1 MGILYIKVPM
11 KYFLILLLILLTTA
25 CTAPTLSQKLHNGS
39 VKALNNSLDN
49 NTYNKKISILQIDE
63 LYFPES
69 DIYTHLF
76 SDKDIKLNYDYE
88 PKNDIYEIKPVIN
101 STVRYYID
109 QYSKRYPGY
118 FQQYIERSNKYIY
131 LIKDALRREGLP
143 LQLAVLPFA
152 ESGFR
157 TDAYSHMGAG
167 GMWQFMPETGKIYDL
182 KINYWVDERRDFE
195 KATKAAVKHLKY
207 LYENLGDWYLAIAAY
222 NAGFY
227 RVYYGIKK
235 YNTNDF
241 FELAKTGYL
250 KKETIHYVPKFIAFS
265 ILYYNYLEYG
275 FEPPSTPP
283 LFYEKINLNQPVN
296 LYVIADLLN
305 IDIDTLK
312 ELNPDLKKP
321 ITPPDDS
328 YSLKVPYGMKDILK
342 DKIAKIP
349 HQDLLK
355 VKIYKARN
363 GEYVENIAKKF
374 NISKENIME
383 VNGLKYS
390 RILYDTYIFI
400 PDSNFMQMEYAKAFI
415 NEIKIDAPKV
425 HIVKSGENLYDIAHK
440 YGLSL
445 YDVISYNKGINPRLI
460 RPGQAI
466 IITPPD
472 DTNKVALKKSVQKKK
487 TNSGKYIVQK
497 GDTLWKIAS
506 EFNISVEKLMK
517 KNNLKTATLM
527 PGDRLIIAD

>member
-1 MGILYIKVPM
+1 MGILYIKTVM
-11 KYFLILLLILLTTA
+11 RYILISLLILLTA
-25 CTAPTLSQKLHNGS
+25 CASPTISQKLHKGRDI
-39 VKALNNSLDN
+39 ALNNSVDN
-49 NTYNKKISILQIDE
+49 NTYNKKIPPLQIDE
-63 LYFPES
+63 LTFSEI
-69 DIYTHLF
+69 DINSYLF
-76 SDKDIKLNYDYE
+76 SDKQIRLNYDYVS
-88 PKNDIYEIKPVIN
+88 NDELYDIAPVI
-101 STVRYYID
+101 TPRVRYYID
-109 QYSKRYPGY
+109 RYSKKFPSY
-118 FQQYIERSNKYIY
+118 FQQYLERANKYIY
-131 LIKDALRREGLP
+131 LIKDTLRREGLP
-143 LQLAVLPFA
+143 MQLAVLPFA
-152 ESGFR
+152 ESGFL

-167 GMWQFMPETGKIYDL
+167 GMWQFMPETGKIYGL

-195 KATKAAVKHLKY
+195 KATKAAAKHLKY

-227 RVYYGIKK
+227 RVYYGVKK

-241 FELAKTGYL
+241 FKLAKTGYL
-250 KKETIHYVPKFIAFS
+250 KKETIDYVPKFIAFS

-342 DKIAKIP
+342 AKIANMSP
-349 HQDLLK
+349 QDLLK
-355 VKIYKARN
+355 VKIYKAKN

-374 NISKENIME
+374 NVSKDNIMA

-400 PDSNFMQMEYAKAFI
+400 PDSDFMQMEYAKAFI
-415 NEIKIDAPKV
+415 NEIKMVAPKV
-425 HIVKSGENLYDIAHK
+425 HIVKSGENLYNIAHK

-466 IITPPD
+466 IITPPE
-472 DTNKVALKKSVQKKK
+472 DTNKVALKKTAPKKK

-497 GDTLWKIAS
+497 GDTLWKIAN
-506 EFNISVEKLMK
+506 EFNTSVEKIMK

-527 PGDRLIIAD
+527 PGDKLIVAD